1 MRALAFGE
9 ILYDIIDG
17 EEFLGGAPLN
27 LAAHLS
33 RCRMETAYVSR
44 VGDDERGRR
53 ALSEMLGL
61 GIRNDFMQID
71 PDYQTGTVDVDL
83 STGGQ
88 PSYTIHENVAYDH
101 IDPMEIP
108 SAIIAYAPRVVCF
121 GTIVQRSQSS
131 RQSLYSMLDRLPGIE
146 MLYDV
151 NLRQAY
157 YDRAWIERS
166 LWYATIV
173 KLNAEEVDIL
183 GELLFGQK
191 LKLEA
196 FAERL
201 ADQWKLKA
209 VLLTLGAD
217 GCHVFAESSHTRCGG
232 RKVQVADT
240 VGSGDAFSAG
250 FLLDYLQGKPAA
262 EAAETGNAL
271 GAYVASMRGAI
282 PEYNDVI
289 RKELA
294 S

>member
-9 ILYDIIDG
+9 ILYDIIGG

-53 ALSEMLGL
+53 ALGEMLGL

-71 PDYQTGTVDVDL
+71 PDHQTGTVDVDL
-83 STGGQ
+83 SAGGQ

-191 LKLEA
+191 LKLET

-209 VLLTLGAD
+209 LLLTLGAAHPVR
-217 GCHVFAESSHTRCGG
+217 GKKGPSRGHRWFRRCFQCRIPARLSSGKTRRRSCRN
-232 RKVQVADT
+232 RKRSWRVRCQHAWRNP
-240 VGSGDAFSAG
+240 GI
-250 FLLDYLQGKPAA
+250 Q
-262 EAAETGNAL
+262 
-271 GAYVASMRGAI
+271 
-282 PEYNDVI
+282 
-289 RKELA
+289 
-294 S
+294 

>member
-17 EEFLGGAPLN
+17 DEYLGGAPLN

-33 RCRMETAYVSR
+33 QCGMETAYVSR
-44 VGDDERGRR
+44 VGDDERGRL
-53 ALSEMLGL
+53 ALGEMLGL

-71 PDYQTGTVDVDL
+71 PNHPTGTVDVRL
-83 STGGQ
+83 SANGQ
-88 PSYTIHENVAYDH
+88 PGYTINEDVAYDH
-101 IDPMEIP
+101 IESKENA

-121 GTIVQRSQSS
+121 GTLVQRSDRS
-131 RQSLYSMLDRLPGIE
+131 RKSLYSMLDRLPGIE

-151 NLRQAY
+151 NLRQSF

-166 LWYATIV
+166 LWYATLV
-173 KLNAEEVDIL
+173 KLNDEEVRVL
-183 GELLFGQK
+183 GNLLFGK
-191 LKLEA
+191 ELALET

-201 ADQWKLKA
+201 AVQWELKA

-217 GCHVFAESSHTRCGG
+217 GCHVFAEGSHTRCGG
-232 RKVQVADT
+232 KKIEVADT

-250 FLLDYLQGKPAA
+250 FLLDYLQGKTAA
-262 EAAETGNAL
+262 EAAKTGNAL

-282 PEYNDVI
+282 PKYDEGI

-294 S
+294 N

>member
-17 EEFLGGAPLN
+17 DEYLGGAPLN

-33 RCRMETAYVSR
+33 RCGIETAYVSR

-53 ALSEMLGL
+53 ALGEMLGL
-61 GIRNDFMQID
+61 EIRNDFMQID
-71 PDYQTGTVDVDL
+71 SRHPTGTVDVVL
-83 STGGQ
+83 SAGGQ
-88 PSYTIHENVAYDH
+88 PAYTINENVAYDH
-101 IDPMEIP
+101 IEPMENA
-108 SAIIAYAPRVVCF
+108 SVIIAYAPRVVCF
-121 GTIVQRSQSS
+121 GTLVQRSEKS
-131 RQSLYSMLDRLPGIE
+131 RKSLYAILDRLPGIE

-151 NLRQAY
+151 NLRQAF

-173 KLNAEEVDIL
+173 KLNDKEVGVL
-183 GELLFGQK
+183 GQLLFGK
-191 LKLEA
+191 ELELEA

-201 ADQWKLKA
+201 AEQWELKA
-209 VLLTLGAD
+209 VLLTLGAE
-217 GCHVFAESSHTRCGG
+217 GCHVFAEGSHTRCGG
-232 RKVQVADT
+232 KKIEVADT

-250 FLLDYLQGKPAA
+250 FLLGYLQGKTAA
-262 EAAETGNAL
+262 EAAQTGNAL

-282 PEYNDVI
+282 PEYDEMI